1 MITNTKRDEQIMCN
15 VTGSDGT
22 VIHSANGNG
31 RIFKAAR
38 ESVAIAKGEGN
49 ARVRSTGIDESV
61 RMYSFVFW
69 EGEGNGDEKM
79 IRG

>member
-1 MITNTKRDEQIMCN
+1 MCN

-31 RIFKAAR
+31 RIFRAAR
-38 ESVAIAKGEGN
+38 KSVAVTKSERN
-49 ARVRSTGIDESV
+49 ARVRSTGINESV
-61 RMYSFVFW
+61 CMYGFVFR

-79 IRG
+79 IRR

>member
-31 RIFKAAR
+31 RIFRATRK
-38 ESVAIAKGEGN
+38 SVTITKSKRD